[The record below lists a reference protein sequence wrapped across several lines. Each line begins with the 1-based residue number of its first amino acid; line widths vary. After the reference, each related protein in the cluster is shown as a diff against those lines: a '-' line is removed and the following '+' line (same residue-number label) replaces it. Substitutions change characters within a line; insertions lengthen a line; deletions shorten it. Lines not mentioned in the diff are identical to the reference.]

1 MRNLLAILSLLPLCA
16 ALYSQGDT
24 TRTRTDSVPG
34 RVYLLNKV
42 ERNGEILPEVEIRE
56 VTVYATPK
64 SERRSGRRYN
74 ERLIYNIK
82 RVYPYALIVREKLT
96 QVNYELSAIEGDRAR
111 KEYLRK
117 VEKEVFEEY
126 EDDLS
131 KMTITQGKIL
141 IKLIDRET
149 QNTSFELIREY
160 RGKFPA
166 AFWQG
171 VARIFGTNLK
181 AEYDP
186 LGEDAEIERILSEI
200 EAGRL

>member
-1 MRNLLAILSLLPLCA
+1 
-16 ALYSQGDT
+16 
-24 TRTRTDSVPG
+24 VPG